1 MWAILSK
8 TKSNKMNGLTLEV
21 FAWLQELEEEVCCEI
36 ISESEIENFY
46 SDTYFEISGDD
57 AWDAYNIQV
66 KVAGRYYKKLNT
78 DYKNEIKIIEDAI
91 NEIAKKDRVIV
102 SSISWTLKLSH
113 QQISGLTDK
122 HETEIVK
129 LLNSQLDSLN
139 IQTKTEI
146 SNGVQQ
152 YQQTNY
158 LSAIKILYPIV
169 EQICN
174 EILSVKGENP
184 QDRRV
189 YSGLESKLNKLEQLG
204 CIDNELNQA
213 IVVNKPRNSVL
224 HGNFNPRL
232 NKLVHPMCVSAM
244 LFLTELI
251 SAKQTV

>member
-1 MWAILSK
+1 LWAILRKQKSK
-8 TKSNKMNGLTLEV
+8 KINGLTLEV
-21 FAWLQELEEEVCCEI
+21 FAWLQELEEEVCCKI

-78 DYKNEIKIIEDAI
+78 DYKEEINK
-91 NEIAKKDRVIV
+91 IAKKDRVIV
-102 SSISWTLKLSH
+102 SNISWTLKLSH

-122 HETEIVK
+122 PETEIVK
-129 LLNSQLDSLN
+129 RLNSQLDSLN

-146 SNGVQQ
+146 NNGVQQ

-158 LSAIKILYPIV
+158 LSAIKILYPVI

-184 QDRRV
+184 HDRRV
-189 YSGLESKLNKLEQLG
+189 YSGLENKLNKLEQLG

-224 HGNFNPRL
+224 HGSFNPRL
-232 NKLVHPMCVSAM
+232 NKLVHPMCVSTM